1 MDFMNDL
8 SRHAGNNSDEYRPPF
23 GGMSEDE
30 VEDLVGRAAQK
41 VMDNFYR
48 DIGKSV
54 AQKILWVI
62 GLATVS
68 LIIWLASIGKLKGI

>member
-1 MDFMNDL
+1 MNDV
-8 SRHAGNNSDEYRPPF
+8 SHHVGNNRDQDEYRPAF
-23 GGMSEDE
+23 GGLSEEE

>member
-1 MDFMNDL
+1 VNDL
-8 SRHAGNNSDEYRPPF
+8 SRHAGNHSDAEDYRPAF
-23 GGMSEDE
+23 GGLSEEE

-54 AQKILWVI
+54 AQKIFWVI

>member
-1 MDFMNDL
+1 MNDL
-8 SRHAGNNSDEYRPPF
+8 SHHSGNNRDEDEYRPAF
-23 GGMSEDE
+23 GGLREEE

>member
-1 MDFMNDL
+1 MNDL
-8 SRHAGNNSDEYRPPF
+8 SHHSGNNRDEDEYRPAF
-23 GGMSEDE
+23 GGLNEEE

>member
-1 MDFMNDL
+1 MTDL
-8 SRHAGNNSDEYRPPF
+8 SKDGGNHSSAYRQPF

-30 VEDLVGRAAQK
+30 IEDLVGRAAQK

-54 AQKILWVI
+54 LSKVLWAI
-62 GLATVS
+62 GLVTVS
-68 LIIWLASIGKLKGI
+68 LLIWLAGAGKLKIFQ